1 VVDETK
7 VEETTASASE
17 QTVADPPPRRRIVRL
32 EHVRTVVLAVLLALS
47 IRAGLAQAYLVEG
60 PSMEPTLENGERVL
74 VVKYPYGLTL
84 PTADEALVNW
94 SRPEI
99 GDVVILSSPV
109 DSTDLVKRVVG
120 LAGDRVAI
128 LDGEVVVNGTPLATG
143 VTGDCPPPAHE
154 EGCIWTE
161 ERSGAVRW
169 HTRRSPYSVPE
180 THPPIVVPQGSVF
193 VLGDHRDRSNDSR
206 YFGPVTVSRL
216 RGRVVF
222 VD

>member
-1 VVDETK
+1 
-7 VEETTASASE
+7 VEEPTSPDAP
-17 QTVADPPPRRRIVRL
+17 DPPVQERAPRKRRVRW

-109 DSTDLVKRVVG
+109 DGTDLVKRVVG
-120 LAGDRVAI
+120 LSGDRVAI
-128 LDGEVVVNGTPLATG
+128 RDGEVFVNGAPLATG
-143 VTGDCPPPAHE
+143 ETGDCPAPTTE
-154 EGCIWTE
+154 EGCVWTE
-161 ERSGAVRW
+161 EGSGIVRW
-169 HTRRSPYSVPE
+169 QTRRSPYSVPE
-180 THPPIVVPQGSVF
+180 THPPIVVPQGSVY

-206 YFGPVTVSRL
+206 YFGPVGVSRV

>member
-1 VVDETK
+1 M
-7 VEETTASASE
+7 
-17 QTVADPPPRRRIVRL
+17 RF
-32 EHVRTVVLAVLLALS
+32 EHVRTVILAVLLALT

-74 VVKYPYGLTL
+74 VIKYPYGLTL
-84 PTADEALVNW
+84 PTADETLVNW
-94 SRPEI
+94 SRPEL
-99 GDVVILSSPV
+99 GDVVILSSPI
-109 DSTDLVKRVVG
+109 DGTDLVKRVVG
-120 LAGDRVAI
+120 LPGDRVSI
-128 LDGEVVVNGTPLATG
+128 LDGEVFVNGAPLATG
-143 VTGDCPPPAHE
+143 VTGDCPPPSSD

-161 ERSGAVRW
+161 ERSTSGATW

-206 YFGPVTVSRL
+206 YFGPVSISRV

>member
-1 VVDETK
+1 M
-7 VEETTASASE
+7 
-17 QTVADPPPRRRIVRL
+17 RF
-32 EHVRTVVLAVLLALS
+32 EHVRTIVLAVLLALG

-84 PTADEALVNW
+84 PTADEALVSW
-94 SRPEI
+94 SGPEV
-99 GDVVILSSPV
+99 GDVVILSSPI
-109 DSTDLVKRVVG
+109 DGTDLVKRVVG
-120 LAGDRVAI
+120 LPGDRVAI
-128 LDGEVVVNGTPLATG
+128 LDGEVFVNGVPLATG
-143 VTGDCPPPAHE
+143 VTGDCPPARD

-161 ERSGAVRW
+161 ERSGSVRW

-180 THPPIVVPQGSVF
+180 THPPIVVSQGAVF

>member
-1 VVDETK
+1 MDDSTPEPSDEK
-7 VEETTASASE
+7 EAAARPS
-17 QTVADPPPRRRIVRL
+17 RRRGFRW
-32 EHVRTVVLAVLLALS
+32 EHVRTVALAVLLALS

-60 PSMEPTLENGERVL
+60 PSMEPTLTNGERVL

-94 SRPEI
+94 SRPEV
-99 GDVVILSSPV
+99 GDVVILSSPI
-109 DSTDLVKRVVG
+109 DGTDLVKRVVA
-120 LAGDRVAI
+120 LAGDRVSI
-128 LDGEVVVNGTPLATG
+128 RDGEVFVNDQPLASG
-143 VTGDCPPPAHE
+143 NTGDCPSPSE
-154 EGCIWTE
+154 DEGCVWTE
-161 ERSGAVRW
+161 EQFGPVHW

-180 THPPIVVPQGSVF
+180 THPPIIVPQGAVY

-206 YFGPVTVSRL
+206 YFGPVGVSRV